1 MEEKLHN
8 YYTQVIEMTDDE
20 KTKSLMRHKKAE
32 LIEMLIY
39 SWKLNDNYRK
49 ELGYQKPYNTPE
61 GVFSGT
67 ANTEFT
73 TTAVTHDDYDPSTT
87 SVEPEFVTPTSEPH
101 DPYMEEQPV
110 EKPMDPNRKK
120 AQELAL
126 SWIRADIASKGEN
139 AIAMSA
145 PNQPGKN
152 TWTQKEML
160 EAVLNDRPLEN
171 GGNPIDDVLAYLKNA
186 GQLTM

>member
-8 YYTQVIEMTDDE
+8 YYVQVIEMSDEE

-39 SWKLNDNYRK
+39 AWKMNDNYRK
-49 ELGYQKPYNTPE
+49 ELGDPQPYNAPE
-61 GVFSGT
+61 GTFSGT
-67 ANTEFT
+67 VDTEFT
-73 TTAVTHDDYDPSTT
+73 TTAVSSDDCDPSVTYA
-87 SVEPEFVTPTSEPH
+87 EPEFVTPTVEPNESS
-101 DPYMEEQPV
+101 MEQQPV

-126 SWIRADIASKGEN
+126 SWIRADIEKVGED

-145 PNQPGKN
+145 PQPGKN
-152 TWTQKEML
+152 TWTQKEMM

-171 GGNPIDDVLAYLKNA
+171 GGNPIDNVLAYLKNT
-186 GQLTM
+186 GQLAQ